1 MIISVLGLAKSIMRR
16 FMRPIFFLA
25 RASSWRQYWT
35 SPRPTRKVSIRELL
49 LQKIPRNSWD
59 SHMHVVDPTQYP
71 LAEGAQ
77 YTPEPHILSDAL
89 TFEST
94 LGIHKIVLV
103 QPSIYGNDN
112 SCMLDALRRIGP
124 QNGRAVVTFDP
135 KSITSLT
142 LDVWHR
148 IGVRGVRINL
158 QSVGQ
163 QMGPVELTATLKQY
177 ADIIRPY
184 GWVLQ
189 LYVPLNTAT
198 ILEAIVPNLGVKV
211 CLDHF
216 GSPTLSGPL
225 AYPYAG
231 DLYSIPGFTSLVNL
245 LSQGSTYLKM
255 SAPYRLSPDAGHMDL
270 EPMAKELLRAAP
282 NQIVFATDWPHT
294 RYEGLDIKPF
304 VESVVEW
311 CGDDDTLIEK
321 IFKYNAENLWSV
333 SNEK

>member
-1 MIISVLGLAKSIMRR
+1 MIISVLGLARSIMRR

-25 RASSWRQYWT
+25 RASSWKQYWT
-35 SPRPTRKVSIRELL
+35 SSNPKRRVSIQELL
-49 LQKIPRNSWD
+49 LDKIPQKSWD

-71 LAEGAQ
+71 LAKGAQ
-77 YTPEPHILSDAL
+77 YIPEPHILSDAL

-124 QNGRAVVTFDP
+124 QNGRAVVAFDP
-135 KSITSLT
+135 KSITATT

-163 QMGPVELTATLKQY
+163 EMDPVELKGTLQQY

-189 LYVPLNTAT
+189 LYVPLNTASV
-198 ILEAIVPNLGVKV
+198 LEAVVPNLGVKV

-216 GSPTLSGPL
+216 GCPTLSGPL
-225 AYPYAG
+225 GYQFTGDAYS
-231 DLYSIPGFTSLVNL
+231 LPGFTSLVNL

-255 SAPYRLSPDAGHMDL
+255 SAPYRLSPDAGHLDL
-270 EPMAKELLRAAP
+270 EPMAKELLRVAP
-282 NQIVFATDWPHT
+282 DRIVFATDWPHT

-304 VESVVEW
+304 VASVVEW
-311 CGDDDTLIEK
+311 CGDDNTLIER
-321 IFKYNAENLWSV
+321 IFKHNAEDLWSV
-333 SNEK
+333 SNEE

>member
-1 MIISVLGLAKSIMRR
+1 
-16 FMRPIFFLA
+16 MRPIFFLA

-35 SPRPTRKVSIRELL
+35 SSSSHPTQKVPIRKLL
-49 LQKIPRNSWD
+49 LEKIPQRSWD

-71 LAEGAQ
+71 LAEEAQ
-77 YTPEPHILSDAL
+77 YTPEPHLLSEAL
-89 TFEST
+89 AFEST
-94 LGIHKIVLV
+94 LGIQKIVLV
-103 QPSIYGNDN
+103 QPSIYGHDN
-112 SCMLDALRRIGP
+112 SCMLDALRRLGP

-135 KSITSLT
+135 KSITPRT

-163 QMGPVELTATLKQY
+163 LMDPVELTATLQQY

-184 GWVLQ
+184 DWVLQ

-198 ILEAIVPNLGVKV
+198 VLETVVPKLGVKV

-216 GSPTLSGPL
+216 GCPTLSGP
-225 AYPYAG
+225 AGYHFTGDPYS
-231 DLYSIPGFTSLVNL
+231 LPGFTSLVNL

-255 SAPYRLSPDAGHMDL
+255 SAPYRLSPDAGHLDL
-270 EPMAKELLRAAP
+270 EPMAKELLRVAP
-282 NQIVFATDWPHT
+282 NRVVFATDWPHT

-311 CGDDDTLIEK
+311 CGDDNTLIER
-321 IFKYNAENLWSV
+321 IFKYNAEDLWSV
-333 SNEK
+333 SYEK